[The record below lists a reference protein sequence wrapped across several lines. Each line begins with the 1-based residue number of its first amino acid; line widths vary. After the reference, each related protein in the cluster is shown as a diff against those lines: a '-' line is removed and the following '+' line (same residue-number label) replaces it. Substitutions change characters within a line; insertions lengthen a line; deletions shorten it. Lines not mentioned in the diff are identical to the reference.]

1 MTPKALFTTGLLSM
15 AFIYVAI
22 FLLVFM
28 QVRWE
33 IKKRPDGETH
43 VQRRKRLRYAGLVLI
58 FSTIPI
64 ANILIPVYFICL
76 MIYMMLRH
84 LYREIKK
91 VASEL
96 RKHW

>member
-33 IKKRPDGETH
+33 IKKHPPDETH
-43 VQRRKRLRYAGLVLI
+43 VERRKRLKNAGLVLI
-58 FSTIPI
+58 FSTLPVL
-64 ANILIPVYFICL
+64 NMLIPVYFICL

-84 LYREIKK
+84 LYREMKK
-91 VASEL
+91 VAWEL